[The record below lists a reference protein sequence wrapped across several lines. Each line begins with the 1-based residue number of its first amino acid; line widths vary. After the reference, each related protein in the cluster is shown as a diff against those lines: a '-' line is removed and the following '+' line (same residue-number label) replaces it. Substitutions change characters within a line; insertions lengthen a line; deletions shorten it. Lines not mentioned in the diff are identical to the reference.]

1 VQAPRPGC
9 RAGGHVDVH
18 EEHHAAAADCTV
30 AGDAADEAVW
40 SLPAVLGWTVVVP
53 LLWLLSGLLE
63 EQDVLQE
70 AYSAAL
76 TSSNVAVFI

>member
-1 VQAPRPGC
+1 
-9 RAGGHVDVH
+9 
-18 EEHHAAAADCTV
+18 V